1 MYYSSSSESE
11 EMPLIRKS
19 KTSTGNQAEGSS
31 SQTPKLANTQVS
43 KPIEQPQEDGCLSGD
58 DLQVYNKGMSERPPR
73 IALHFNR
80 IRKHK
85 QRLPEDVE
93 RQLSQLLPPPREY
106 YAGFIRH
113 PMRHRPGHVLVHL
126 DALTAGLRFPLHSF
140 IVEFL
145 HRVAVL
151 PAQFVPSTYRIL
163 TGFIIR
169 CHELRITPSVDLFL
183 YHYCYQPYWT
193 TGYLKLVA
201 RSDRQLF
208 TENVT
213 PQADWEERF
222 LFVRVGDSL
231 PFPDRWNAYPVRDSL
246 PRVDAVLRSQAESL
260 RMGGTRSLRS
270 FVTASSMLSAEI
282 GVISPIP
289 VRRSISSAKGKEKMI
304 ADRDSAGQTRKKRK
318 GNDGDHLIP
327 IDHVVDLTG
336 PEVEPK
342 SSVPANRP
350 TPVLTATP
358 IDDRMFVEFSNMGPR
373 SEGRY
378 LFGLMPSSM
387 WCHTAIKVPPSF
399 TNLTHWSDLFEAGH
413 QEALKAGV
421 YYHKAFL
428 AAEKEMKALASDR
441 DDSQVLLSAAR
452 KLATDLQEQAKE
464 GEKAKAA
471 LDEMQETSHR
481 RDRELKELRAKVRA
495 AESAGIKFDKAV
507 GDHLPE
513 PYTVNTSQIAQQS
526 VVDFQRGKALN
537 LALENTARQFLGP
550 HLGQFLRESSD
561 PIKAGIDL
569 LDSTPEG
576 KSFLD
581 VLTEKTVK
589 QSQDLLLD
597 RNLELILERF
607 PKPFDPDE
615 LGFDDLFGNTYD
627 RVMEK
632 RSKAAPDD
640 AVQAG
645 SSQPTSSPNDD
656 HPLV

>member
-1 MYYSSSSESE
+1 MGSRDPVG
-11 EMPLIRKS
+11 PLV
-19 KTSTGNQAEGSS
+19 GPPL
-31 SQTPKLANTQVS
+31 QTPKPANTQVS
-43 KPIEQPQEDGCLSGD
+43 KHTEQPQEDGCLSGD
-58 DLQVYNKGMSERPPR
+58 DLQVYNKGMPERPPR
-73 IALHFNR
+73 IPLHFNR

-113 PMRHRPGHVLVHL
+113 PMRHRPGYVLVHL
-126 DALTAGLRFPLHSF
+126 DALIAGLRFPLHSF

-145 HRVAVL
+145 RRVAVL
-151 PAQFVPSTYRIL
+151 PAQFMPSTYRIL

-270 FVTASSMLSAEI
+270 FVTASSMLSAGI

-304 ADRDSAGQTRKKRK
+304 ADRDSAEQTRKKRK

-336 PEVEPK
+336 PEVEPQR
-342 SSVPANRP
+342 SVPANKQ
-350 TPVLTATP
+350 TPILTATP

-441 DDSQVLLSAAR
+441 DDGQVLLSAAR

-464 GEKAKAA
+464 GEKAKVA
-471 LDEMQETSHR
+471 LAEMQETSRR

-495 AESAGIKFDKAV
+495 AESAGIKFDKTV

-627 RVMEK
+627 RIMEK
-632 RSKAAPDD
+632 RSRAAPDD

-645 SSQPTSSPNDD
+645 SSQSTSSPNGD
-656 HPLV
+656 PPVV

>member
-1 MYYSSSSESE
+1 
-11 EMPLIRKS
+11 
-19 KTSTGNQAEGSS
+19 
-31 SQTPKLANTQVS
+31 
-43 KPIEQPQEDGCLSGD
+43 
-58 DLQVYNKGMSERPPR
+58 
-73 IALHFNR
+73 
-80 IRKHK
+80 
-85 QRLPEDVE
+85 
-93 RQLSQLLPPPREY
+93 
-106 YAGFIRH
+106 
-113 PMRHRPGHVLVHL
+113 
-126 DALTAGLRFPLHSF
+126 
-140 IVEFL
+140 
-145 HRVAVL
+145 
-151 PAQFVPSTYRIL
+151 
-163 TGFIIR
+163 
-169 CHELRITPSVDLFL
+169 
-183 YHYCYQPYWT
+183 
-193 TGYLKLVA
+193 
-201 RSDRQLF
+201 
-208 TENVT
+208 
-213 PQADWEERF
+213 
-222 LFVRVGDSL
+222 
-231 PFPDRWNAYPVRDSL
+231 
-246 PRVDAVLRSQAESL
+246 
-260 RMGGTRSLRS
+260 
-270 FVTASSMLSAEI
+270 
-282 GVISPIP
+282 
-289 VRRSISSAKGKEKMI
+289 MI
-304 ADRDSAGQTRKKRK
+304 ADRDSAEQTRKKRK
-318 GNDGDHLIP
+318 GNDGDQLIP

-342 SSVPANRP
+342 RSVPANKS
-350 TPVLTATP
+350 TPALTDAP

-428 AAEKEMKALASDR
+428 AAEKEMKALASDG
-441 DDSQVLLSAAR
+441 DDGQVLLSAAR

-464 GEKAKAA
+464 DEKAKAA
-471 LDEMQETSHR
+471 MAEMQEKSRR
-481 RDRELKELRAKVRA
+481 RDRELKELWAKVRA

-526 VVDFQRGKALN
+526 IVDFQRGKGLN
-537 LALENTARQFLGP
+537 VALENTARQFLGP

-581 VLTEKTVK
+581 VLTEKTMK

-597 RNLELILERF
+597 RNLELILEHF

-627 RVMEK
+627 RIMEK

-645 SSQPTSSPNDD
+645 SSQPPSSPNGN
-656 HPLV
+656 PPIA

>member
-1 MYYSSSSESE
+1 
-11 EMPLIRKS
+11 
-19 KTSTGNQAEGSS
+19 
-31 SQTPKLANTQVS
+31 
-43 KPIEQPQEDGCLSGD
+43 
-58 DLQVYNKGMSERPPR
+58 
-73 IALHFNR
+73 
-80 IRKHK
+80 
-85 QRLPEDVE
+85 
-93 RQLSQLLPPPREY
+93 
-106 YAGFIRH
+106 
-113 PMRHRPGHVLVHL
+113 MRHRPGHVLVHL

-140 IVEFL
+140 IVKFL
-145 HRVAVL
+145 RRVAVL

-270 FVTASSMLSAEI
+270 FVTASSMLSAGI
-282 GVISPIP
+282 GKHSRVLTRSSFALAIQLSYFLFLFLVGVISPIP

-342 SSVPANRP
+342 GSVPANRP

-441 DDSQVLLSAAR
+441 DDIQVLLSAAR

-471 LDEMQETSHR
+471 LAEMQEMTRR

-537 LALENTARQFLGP
+537 LAPENTARQFLGP

-569 LDSTPEG
+569 LDSTPEE

-607 PKPFDPDE
+607 PKPFD
-615 LGFDDLFGNTYD
+615 
-627 RVMEK
+627 
-632 RSKAAPDD
+632 
-640 AVQAG
+640 
-645 SSQPTSSPNDD
+645 
-656 HPLV
+656 